1 MKTEMTSPAITSM
14 TGGDGLPFGGLRHEV
29 RHAPPTSAAQ
39 GSVSACSD
47 VWEII
52 LKILTDPC

>member
-1 MKTEMTSPAITSM
+1 MKSEMTAHASTAM
-14 TGGDGLPFGGLRHEV
+14 TGGDGLPFSGLRHEV
-29 RHAPPTSAAQ
+29 RHAPPTGATQ

-47 VWEII
+47 VWAII